1 MADCDV
7 LVVGAGPAGLLA
19 ALTLAQ
25 AGASVMVVEGNAAP
39 NDSPRAAAYFAT
51 SLIVFEELGLLD
63 ELDALGIRVTL
74 FGHHVPEY
82 DFHARI
88 STACMKGITYD
99 YQLHV
104 GQHVL
109 CDVIVARLRM
119 LGMPV
124 LFGHRL
130 SGLDDDGTLVR
141 ATIDTAEGAKTIDAR
156 WVIGGDGARSTVRRL
171 AGIAW
176 DGFTWDNHFV
186 ATNVYAD
193 MASLGYQQ
201 ANFVCD
207 PVNGGVVA
215 QLDARGLWRLTYSE
229 DAAFAPETYKERLPG
244 RYRGFLREGMPYEIA
259 SSSPYAL
266 HQRCSET
273 LRKGR
278 ILLVGDAA
286 HTTNPCGGLG
296 LTSGMWTAVVLA
308 DLLGA
313 VLKRDEDATILDRWS
328 DERRRIFLD
337 IVNPGAIR
345 NKVMLEEKDPAQ
357 RRRDMEG
364 IKPLID
370 DPDQTRLMMLF
381 PFRVIGDPIRVGS
394 RWAGADPT
402 IAAGVGLSERHSQLA

>member
-1 MADCDV
+1 
-7 LVVGAGPAGLLA
+7 LLT
-19 ALTLAQ
+19 ALTLVQ
-25 AGASVMVVEGNAAP
+25 AGARVMVVEANATP
-39 NDSPRAAAYFAT
+39 NDSPRAAAYFPT
-51 SLIVFEELGLLD
+51 SLIVFRELGILD
-63 ELDALGIRVTL
+63 EVDARGIRVTM

-88 STACMKGITYD
+88 STECMKGITYD
-99 YQLHV
+99 YQVHV
-104 GQHVL
+104 GQHVV
-109 CDVIVARLRM
+109 CDIAIDRLRA
-119 LGMPV
+119 LATPV

-130 SGLDDDGTLVR
+130 TGLHDDGSLVR
-141 ATIDTAEGAKTIDAR
+141 ATVETAEGVQQIDAR
-156 WVIGGDGARSTVRRL
+156 WVIGADGARSAVRRL

-186 ATNVYAD
+186 ATNVYCD

-201 ANFVCD
+201 ANFICD
-207 PVNGGVVA
+207 PVSGGVIA
-215 QLDARGLWRLTYSE
+215 QLDAEGLWRLTYSE
-229 DAAFAPETYKERLPG
+229 DAWLEPETYRDRLPS
-244 RYRGFLREGMPYEIA
+244 RYRGFIPKGMKYEIA

-278 ILLVGDAA
+278 ILLAGDAG

-296 LTSGMWTAVVLA
+296 LTSGMWTGVVLA

-313 VLKRDEDATILDRWS
+313 VLKGDEDDAILDLWS

-345 NKVMLEEKDPAQ
+345 NKVMLEERDPEQ
-357 RRRDMEG
+357 RRKDMEG
-364 IKPLID
+364 IKPLMD
-370 DPDQTRLMMLF
+370 DPDVARLMMLF
-381 PFRVIGDPIRVGS
+381 PFRVIGDPLRAGS

-402 IAAGVGLSERHSQLA
+402 IGAGIGLSERHSQLA

>member
-7 LVVGAGPAGLLA
+7 LVVGAGPVGLLA

-25 AGASVMVVEGNAAP
+25 AGASVMVIEGDAAP

-51 SLIVFEELGLLD
+51 SLIVFQELGLLD
-63 ELDALGIRVTL
+63 ELDGLGIRVNL

-82 DFHARI
+82 DFHACI

-109 CDVIVARLRM
+109 CDVVIDRLRRRD
-119 LGMPV
+119 MPV

-141 ATIDTAEGAKTIDAR
+141 ATIETGEGERHIDAR
-156 WVIGGDGARSTVRRL
+156 WVIGADGARSAVRRL
-171 AGIAW
+171 ASIAW

-207 PVNGGVVA
+207 PVSGGVIA
-215 QLDARGLWRLTYSE
+215 QLDDRGLWRLTYAE
-229 DAAFAPETYKERLPG
+229 DASLAPEAYLERLPG
-244 RYRGFLREGMPYEIA
+244 RYRGFIPEGMKYEIA

-266 HQRCSET
+266 HQRCSEA

-278 ILLVGDAA
+278 ILLAGDAA

-296 LTSGMWTAVVLA
+296 LTSGMWTGVVLA

-313 VLKRDEDATILDRWS
+313 ILKGDEDAAILDLWS

-345 NKVMLEEKDPAQ
+345 NKVMLEERDPAQ

-364 IKPLID
+364 VRPLID
-370 DPDQTRLMMLF
+370 DPDQAKLMMLF
-381 PFRVIGDPIRVGS
+381 PFKVIGDPIRAGS
-394 RWAGADPT
+394 RWTGVDPT
-402 IAAGVGLSERHSQLA
+402 IAAGVGLTERRSQLA